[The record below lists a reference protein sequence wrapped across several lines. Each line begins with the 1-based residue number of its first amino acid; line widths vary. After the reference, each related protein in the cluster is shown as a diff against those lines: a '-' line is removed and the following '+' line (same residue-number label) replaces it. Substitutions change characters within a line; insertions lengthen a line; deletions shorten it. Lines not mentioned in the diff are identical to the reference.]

1 MKVINAIA
9 SILNISENQ
18 IKSITEWS
26 RIYFVQFNVGRPTFV
41 SRAAVKRLQPFS
53 FTLEAGRR
61 GAKPWVARITGL
73 DGGVYGFAREFV
85 EPTAIEWAGKK
96 GCKSAD
102 YAIAVEGIYQ
112 DSESGYYRVFRNAA
126 GIFTYEE
133 ASYDEV
139 KYALKKA
146 AEAPQFAIV

>member
-1 MKVINAIA
+1 MKLINAVA
-9 SILNISENQ
+9 SILNVSENQ
-18 IKSITEWS
+18 IKSVTEWS
-26 RIYFVQFNVGRPTFV
+26 VVYFVQFNVGRPTFV
-41 SRAAVKRLQPFS
+41 SKVAAKRLMPFR
-53 FTLEAGRR
+53 FTLEAGRK

-102 YAIAVEGIYQ
+102 YEITVEGIYQ
-112 DSESGYYRVFRNAA
+112 DSDSGYYRVFRNAK

-133 ASYDEV
+133 MSYDEV

-146 AEAPQFAIV
+146 AEAPQFAIA